1 MRKDQQFINFV
12 QIPRLYA
19 ELNNLFKN
27 ARMGSDAKLLMNIAM
42 KQKVINGMISESDYE
57 YDLFNRYWLD
67 INDVQTLLYIR

>member
-1 MRKDQQFINFV
+1 
-12 QIPRLYA
+12 
-19 ELNNLFKN
+19 
-27 ARMGSDAKLLMNIAM
+27 MGSDAKLLMNIAM